1 MKPVQTAVSYLG
13 QSSDYVTAPCDG
25 TNLGID
31 PHVQP
36 NPPPLLNCTKTYQ
49 PTYQYHAFP
58 PFIGICGGRAS
69 YYNQLSRYLVSD
81 NRPEPVKSVQLICA
95 DDKADDLRILGP

>member
-58 PFIGICGGRAS
+58 PFYRDLLREGKLLQPTVQISGQCQSARAGEICTV
-69 YYNQLSRYLVSD
+69 N
-81 NRPEPVKSVQLICA
+81 
-95 DDKADDLRILGP
+95 LRR